1 MLSAMVLF
9 LATSFVDARML
20 APLRKSTALR
30 LLRHLADGRNS
41 DKMSLDIGGTLAKVL
56 VFQPTLEPPTDSQPP
71 PLDLGEVPN
80 DPAFRDIDQ
89 QKLSVYSPE
98 LGGNLHFFVFETRT
112 MPEVISFVRRHFS
125 EVRHIKPTALQSG
138 DTLHSQAHHC
148 SIISASFCACQ
159 AAKDLDLED
168 SHLKKHIQLR
178 ATGGGSYKHAEC
190 ASCS

>member
-1 MLSAMVLF
+1 MLLQIALLLV
-9 LATSFVDARML
+9 AARFVDARML

-89 QKLSVYSPE
+89 QTLSVYSPE
-98 LGGNLHFFVFETRT
+98 LGGNLHFFVFETRA

-125 EVRHIKPTALQSG
+125 EASAKPNRQLNNYRIVAITQ
-138 DTLHSQAHHC
+138 
-148 SIISASFCACQ
+148 
-159 AAKDLDLED
+159 
-168 SHLKKHIQLR
+168 KHIARTSPAFSLLC
-178 ATGGGSYKHAEC
+178 AGGERPGLGG
-190 ASCS
+190 